1 MKKVIFGKRIALI
14 VFFCVVFLAFCS
26 CGMNSE
32 QYNVDGI
39 ENFETGESSVELNY
53 QILPSEDFLED
64 FEYTNADY
72 HYRYGGFW
80 LLIGFSEE
88 CSLISVQYEKE
99 EYKEAKSYCLQNMQ
113 LVDDFCLEHNG
124 YTFLLNTQQL
134 DRFPSWFNMVAYN
147 DSLNCLVFM
156 GFYDD
161 YDYSTDDSQSVQSN
175 WSEFLEKHFSDIY
188 DWSADNG

>member
-39 ENFETGESSVELNY
+39 ENFDKHVGHFEINY

-64 FEYTNADY
+64 YEYTNADY
-72 HYRYGGFW
+72 HYRNDITSFFDIFGTQR
-80 LLIGFSEE
+80 
-88 CSLISVQYEKE
+88 SLISVQYEKE

-134 DRFPSWFNMVAYN
+134 DMFPNWFNMVAYN

-156 GFYDD
+156 GFYG
-161 YDYSTDDSQSVQSN
+161 DYSTDDSQSVQSN

>member
-14 VFFCVVFLAFCS
+14 IFFCVVFLAFCS
-26 CGMNSE
+26 CRMNSE
-32 QYNVDGI
+32 QDNVDGI
-39 ENFETGESSVELNY
+39 ENFDKQVGHFEINY

-72 HYRYGGFW
+72 HYRRDITSFFDIFGTQR
-80 LLIGFSEE
+80 
-88 CSLISVQYEKE
+88 SLISVQYEKE

-113 LVDDFCLEHNG
+113 LADDFCLEHNG

-134 DRFPSWFNMVAYN
+134 DMFPSWFNMVAYN

-156 GFYDD
+156 GFYEG
-161 YDYSTDDSQSVQSN
+161 DYSTDDSQSVQSN